1 MANIRTPIKSTTHA
15 IGKYRPSE
23 PRVLH
28 CSNADMAFKGRKNG
42 RIRKK
47 GNGEE

>member
-15 IGKYRPSE
+15 IGKCRPSE

-47 GNGEE
+47 GNG